1 MDNLIVSRRNHS
13 CLLYTSLQ
21 TQMSDVSIFEELLI
35 EYDLEKVDMILS
47 LFTGGCIISDLFL
60 TKRYI
65 RFVVRKFSLDLC
77 HIHLMR

>member
-21 TQMSDVSIFEELLI
+21 TQMSDVSIFEELLR

-47 LFTGGCIISDLFL
+47 LFTGGCIIGDLFL
-60 TKRYI
+60 TKRYTH
-65 RFVVRKFSLDLC
+65 FVFRKKIFRS
-77 HIHLMR
+77 MSYS